1 MAWLSDAQI
10 CIMYRDSR
18 DREEQIKILSELTL
32 YSVERI
38 VSILRDGGY
47 KAEVPKMRYSDRP
60 PRKSSRRWTAEEYL
74 KVWRM
79 FKEGASLL
87 RIAKECGRSKGAIGY
102 ALRGLQQSPGYC
114 TTDDMRTALRLYERE
129 ANG

>member
-1 MAWLSDAQI
+1 MAWLSDKQI
-10 CIMYRDSR
+10 CIMYRDAK
-18 DREEQIKILSELTL
+18 DKEEQIKILSELTL

-38 VSILRDGGY
+38 ISILRAGGY

-60 PRKSSRRWTAEEYL
+60 PRKISRRWTSEEYL

-79 FKEGASLL
+79 FNNGASILH
-87 RIAKECGRSKGAIGY
+87 IAKECDRSTGAIRG
-102 ALRGLQQSPGYC
+102 ALRGLQQSPGYS

-129 ANG
+129 AS

>member
-1 MAWLSDAQI
+1 MAWLSDRQI
-10 CIMYRDSR
+10 CIMYRDSAN
-18 DREEQIKILSELTL
+18 REEQIKILSELTL

-38 VSILRDGGY
+38 VSILRAGGY

-60 PRKSSRRWTAEEYL
+60 PRKCNRRWTAEEYL

-79 FKEGASLL
+79 FNEGASLL
-87 RIAKECGRSKGAIGY
+87 RIAKECDRSMGAIRG
-102 ALRGLQQSPGYC
+102 ALRGLQQNPGYC

-129 ANG
+129 AAR